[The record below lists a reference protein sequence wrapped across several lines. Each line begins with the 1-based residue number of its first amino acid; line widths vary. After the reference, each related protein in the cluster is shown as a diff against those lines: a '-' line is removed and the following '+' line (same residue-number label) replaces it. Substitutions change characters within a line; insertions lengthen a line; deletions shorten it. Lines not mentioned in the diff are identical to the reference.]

1 MRDDDRD
8 GWGDSEVNGT
18 NYDRGTDCDD
28 GDASLNQNDADT
40 DGFTTCDGDCDDGD
54 DDQNPGA
61 IDICGNS
68 QDDNCDDRV
77 DEYCDFDD
85 ASGTI
90 AYTNPYGSS
99 SCRYE
104 IVDAP
109 SASTG
114 DCPDCDFHFIERDT
128 RLQSGSSTICR
139 LGFTTYIGINLDTY
153 QMYLS
158 TRYGTE
164 DLWIVSDLYRW
175 DTFSDRVEVSIR
187 DEVYRYGWYEPH
199 DIVASFSLYG
209 SW

>member
-1 MRDDDRD
+1 MALGERSAAGVQQRLQL
-8 GWGDSEVNGT
+8 GVEV
-18 NYDRGTDCDD
+18 
-28 GDASLNQNDADT
+28 
-40 DGFTTCDGDCDDGD
+40 
-54 DDQNPGA
+54 
-61 IDICGNS
+61 
-68 QDDNCDDRV
+68 
-77 DEYCDFDD
+77 
-85 ASGTI
+85 
-90 AYTNPYGSS
+90 
-99 SCRYE
+99 
-104 IVDAP
+104 VDAEQPAPHRRQHLDVAARVHAEPSRHAVGDQALQGVEQALWLDP
-109 SASTG
+109 SA
-114 DCPDCDFHFIERDT
+114 DADFHFIERDT